1 MSRKLNKE
9 EKIAFIESLDDL
21 NREEKD
27 RLLYELAQI
36 DDLSEII
43 DYIDNLYHRTL
54 KRIAGRLEAFE
65 RVSKNRSDS
74 LPFYLLSLTKTDQ
87 LKTKQEIAGFVKKH
101 PDLTEWSRSIKVK
114 TNADALFAGV
124 EMDIAEMTGK
134 INKRIETHLKQ
145 TYQETYLNR
154 AYNYHKQTKREPNF
168 KPERLEEEYLQKAI
182 NENFKGKRFSERVWG
197 SNMDELV
204 SRVESLVTND
214 LNRGYPIDQ
223 SSKLLAI
230 EFDRARNRA
239 VTVLQTETNGIQAQA
254 TLDEYQDDNIKKYR
268 YLATLE
274 VHTCPICGELDGKV
288 FLVKDAEKG
297 VNYPTMHPH
306 CRCTTVP
313 ALEKGGKRYARDIE
327 TGKGYEV
334 ESGQTFKD
342 WRKQQLDKYG
352 QTAIKDKLQAERLEK
367 DRVRRTKE
375 QFIAYRQVLGSQN
388 MPKTFAG
395 FYDLKYNDVNKFG
408 MIQLDFKR
416 QSRLQKNPQLTLPN
430 VDNIIISEKKFT
442 HYLFNPDRP
451 KGFAKGKN
459 ITHLLG
465 YDLNNYREMIEEIS
479 NRAPKYPTKA
489 KTKDE
494 HGHRYEQKMVMY
506 GIKNNPVNVIVAWN
520 VTEEGTHLTSAYIKE
535 VSDEDRRI

>member
-9 EKIAFIESLDDL
+9 EKKAFIESLDDL
-21 NREEKD
+21 SREEKD

-36 DDLSEII
+36 DNLSEII

-54 KRIAGRLEAFE
+54 KRITERLEAFE
-65 RVSKNRSDS
+65 KVSKNRSDS

-114 TNADALFAGV
+114 TNADTLFAGI
-124 EMDIAEMTGK
+124 EMDVAEMTGK

-182 NENFKGKRFSERVWG
+182 KENFKGKRFSERVWG

-204 SRVESLVTND
+204 SKVESLVTND

-334 ESGQTFKD
+334 ESGQTFKE

-395 FYDLKYNDVNKFG
+395 FYDLKYNDVEGYKELKDRIRWTKSKFPTERSLNGHFKDHGKEFGDITIEEYQKMASDLLSKQTSNK
-408 MIQLDFKR
+408 I
-416 QSRLQKNPQLTLPN
+416 
-430 VDNIIISEKKFT
+430 
-442 HYLFNPDRP
+442 
-451 KGFAKGKN
+451 
-459 ITHLLG
+459 LG
-465 YDLNNYREMIEEIS
+465 YQTEHRRVRYDIDNNIYVLANPKTFKIKTMFKPDLGREYYDGEF
-479 NRAPKYPTKA
+479 K
-489 KTKDE
+489 KDM
-494 HGHRYEQKMVMY
+494 G
-506 GIKNNPVNVIVAWN
+506 N
-520 VTEEGTHLTSAYIKE
+520 
-535 VSDEDRRI
+535 

>member
-9 EKIAFIESLDDL
+9 EKISFIESLDDL

-43 DYIDNLYHRTL
+43 DYIDNLYRRTL
-54 KRIAGRLEAFE
+54 KRITGRLESFE
-65 RVSKNRSDS
+65 RVSKNRSDL

-87 LKTKQEIAGFVKKH
+87 LKTKQDIAGFVKKH

-182 NENFKGKRFSERVWG
+182 KENFKGKRFSERVWG

-230 EFDRARNRA
+230 EFERARNRA

-288 FLVKDAEKG
+288 FPVKDAEKG

-395 FYDLKYNDVNKFG
+395 FYDLKYNDVEGYKELKDRIRWTKSKFPTEKSFDG
-408 MIQLDFKR
+408 HYKKHRVEFGYITKEDYLHIGQNLLSKTI
-416 QSRLQKNPQLTLPN
+416 NE
-430 VDNIIISEKKFT
+430 NI
-442 HYLFNPDRP
+442 
-451 KGFAKGKN
+451 
-459 ITHLLG
+459 LG
-465 YDLNNYREMIEEIS
+465 YDTEMRRVRYDVENNIYVLGD
-479 NRAPKYPTKA
+479 NRSKRITTILKPKKGVDY
-489 KTKDE
+489 
-494 HGHRYEQKMVMY
+494 YEQ
-506 GIKNNPVNVIVAWN
+506 
-520 VTEEGTHLTSAYIKE
+520 
-535 VSDEDRRI
+535 DREREFNDH

>member
-21 NREEKD
+21 SREEKD

-54 KRIAGRLEAFE
+54 KRITGRLEAFE
-65 RVSKNRSDS
+65 RVSKNRSDI

-87 LKTKQEIAGFVKKH
+87 LKTKQEIASFVKKH

-182 NENFKGKRFSERVWG
+182 NENFKGKRFSDRVWG

-395 FYDLKYNDVNKFG
+395 FYDLKYNDVEGYKELKDRIRWTKSKFPTEKSLNG
-408 MIQLDFKR
+408 HFKDHGKEFGDITIEEY
-416 QSRLQKNPQLTLPN
+416 QKMASDLLSKPTS
-430 VDNIIISEKKFT
+430 DKI
-442 HYLFNPDRP
+442 
-451 KGFAKGKN
+451 
-459 ITHLLG
+459 LG
-465 YDLNNYREMIEEIS
+465 YQTELRRVRYDIDNNIYVLGNPKVHKINTMFKPDLGREYYDGEI
-479 NRAPKYPTKA
+479 
-489 KTKDE
+489 TKDL
-494 HGHRYEQKMVMY
+494 G
-506 GIKNNPVNVIVAWN
+506 N
-520 VTEEGTHLTSAYIKE
+520 
-535 VSDEDRRI
+535 

>member
-43 DYIDNLYHRTL
+43 DYIDNLYRRTL
-54 KRIAGRLEAFE
+54 KRITGRLEAFE
-65 RVSKNRSDS
+65 RVSKNRSDT
-74 LPFYLLSLTKTDQ
+74 LPFYLLSLTKADQ

-114 TNADALFAGV
+114 TNAEALFAGV
-124 EMDIAEMTGK
+124 GMDIAEMTDK

-182 NENFKGKRFSERVWG
+182 KENFKGKRFSERVWG

-204 SRVESLVTND
+204 NRVESLVTND

-230 EFDRARNRA
+230 EFERARNRA

-395 FYDLKYNDVNKFG
+395 FYDLKYNDVEGYKELKDRIRWTKSKFPTEKSLNG
-408 MIQLDFKR
+408 HFKDHGKEFGDITIEEY
-416 QSRLQKNPQLTLPN
+416 QKMASDLLSKPTS
-430 VDNIIISEKKFT
+430 DKI
-442 HYLFNPDRP
+442 
-451 KGFAKGKN
+451 
-459 ITHLLG
+459 LG
-465 YDLNNYREMIEEIS
+465 YQTELRRVRYDIDNNIYVLGNPKVHKINTMFKPDLGREYYDGEI
-479 NRAPKYPTKA
+479 
-489 KTKDE
+489 TKDL
-494 HGHRYEQKMVMY
+494 G
-506 GIKNNPVNVIVAWN
+506 N
-520 VTEEGTHLTSAYIKE
+520 
-535 VSDEDRRI
+535 

>member
-21 NREEKD
+21 SREEKD

-54 KRIAGRLEAFE
+54 KRITGRLEAFE
-65 RVSKNRSDS
+65 RVSKNRSDI
-74 LPFYLLSLTKTDQ
+74 LPFYLLSLTKTDK

-114 TNADALFAGV
+114 TNADALFTGV

-204 SRVESLVTND
+204 NRVESLVAND

-230 EFDRARNRA
+230 EFERARNRA

-367 DRVRRTKE
+367 DRVHRTKE

-395 FYDLKYNDVNKFG
+395 FYDLKYNDVEGYKELKDRIRWTKSKFPTEKSLNG
-408 MIQLDFKR
+408 HFKGHR
-416 QSRLQKNPQLTLPN
+416 KEFGDITIEEYQKMASDLLSKPTS
-430 VDNIIISEKKFT
+430 DKI
-442 HYLFNPDRP
+442 
-451 KGFAKGKN
+451 
-459 ITHLLG
+459 LG
-465 YDLNNYREMIEEIS
+465 YQTELRRVRYDIDNNIYVLGNPKVHKINTMFKPDLGREYYDGEI
-479 NRAPKYPTKA
+479 
-489 KTKDE
+489 TKDL
-494 HGHRYEQKMVMY
+494 G
-506 GIKNNPVNVIVAWN
+506 N
-520 VTEEGTHLTSAYIKE
+520 
-535 VSDEDRRI
+535 

>member
-54 KRIAGRLEAFE
+54 KRITGRLEAFE

-101 PDLTEWSRSIKVK
+101 PDLTEWSRSIKIK

-230 EFDRARNRA
+230 EFERARNRA

-254 TLDEYQDDNIKKYR
+254 TLDEYQDDNVKKYR

-395 FYDLKYNDVNKFG
+395 FYDLKYNNVEGYKELKDRIRWAKSKFPTEKSLNG
-408 MIQLDFKR
+408 HFKDHGEEFGAKSPEEYQQLARNLLSSAVSK
-416 QSRLQKNPQLTLPN
+416 
-430 VDNIIISEKKFT
+430 NII
-442 HYLFNPDRP
+442 
-451 KGFAKGKN
+451 
-459 ITHLLG
+459 G
-465 YDLNNYREMIEEIS
+465 YD
-479 NRAPKYPTKA
+479 
-489 KTKDE
+489 
-494 HGHRYEQKMVMY
+494 
-506 GIKNNPVNVIVAWN
+506 
-520 VTEEGTHLTSAYIKE
+520 TEERRVRFARDTGTIAIGKRHASGKVRITTMFKPDDGEEYYHEDYKKE
-535 VSDEDRRI
+535 HNNG

>member
-21 NREEKD
+21 SREEKD

-43 DYIDNLYHRTL
+43 DYIDNLYRRTL
-54 KRIAGRLEAFE
+54 KRITGRLEAFE

-168 KPERLEEEYLQKAI
+168 KPERLEEEYIQKAI
-182 NENFKGKRFSERVWG
+182 NENFKGKQFSERVWG

-334 ESGQTFKD
+334 DSGQTFKD

-395 FYDLKYNDVNKFG
+395 FYDLKYNDVEGYKELKDRIRWTKSKFPTEKSLNG
-408 MIQLDFKR
+408 HFKGHR
-416 QSRLQKNPQLTLPN
+416 KEFGDITIEEYQKMASDLLSKPTS
-430 VDNIIISEKKFT
+430 DKI
-442 HYLFNPDRP
+442 
-451 KGFAKGKN
+451 
-459 ITHLLG
+459 LG
-465 YDLNNYREMIEEIS
+465 YQTELRRVRYDIDNNIYVLGNPKVHKINTMFKPDLGREYYDGEI
-479 NRAPKYPTKA
+479 
-489 KTKDE
+489 TKDL
-494 HGHRYEQKMVMY
+494 G
-506 GIKNNPVNVIVAWN
+506 N
-520 VTEEGTHLTSAYIKE
+520 
-535 VSDEDRRI
+535 

>member
-54 KRIAGRLEAFE
+54 KRITGRLEAFE
-65 RVSKNRSDS
+65 RVSKNRSDI

-124 EMDIAEMTGK
+124 EMDIAKMTGK

-154 AYNYHKQTKREPNF
+154 AYNYHKQTKKEPNF

-230 EFDRARNRA
+230 EFERARNRA

-352 QTAIKDKLQAERLEK
+352 QTVIKDKLQAERLEK

-395 FYDLKYNDVNKFG
+395 FYDLKYNDVEGYKELKDRIRWTKSKFPTEKSLNG
-408 MIQLDFKR
+408 HFKGHR
-416 QSRLQKNPQLTLPN
+416 KEFGDITIEEYQKMASDLLSKPTS
-430 VDNIIISEKKFT
+430 DKI
-442 HYLFNPDRP
+442 
-451 KGFAKGKN
+451 
-459 ITHLLG
+459 LG
-465 YDLNNYREMIEEIS
+465 YQTELRRVRYDIDNNIYVLGNPKVHKINTMFKPDLGREYYDGEI
-479 NRAPKYPTKA
+479 A
-489 KTKDE
+489 KDL
-494 HGHRYEQKMVMY
+494 G
-506 GIKNNPVNVIVAWN
+506 N
-520 VTEEGTHLTSAYIKE
+520 
-535 VSDEDRRI
+535 

>member
-21 NREEKD
+21 SREEKD

-54 KRIAGRLEAFE
+54 KRITGRLDAFE

-204 SRVESLVTND
+204 SKVESLVTND

-395 FYDLKYNDVNKFG
+395 FYDLKYNDVEGYKELKDRIRWTKSKFPTEKSLNG
-408 MIQLDFKR
+408 HFKDHGEEFGAKSPEEYQQLARNLLSSAVSK
-416 QSRLQKNPQLTLPN
+416 
-430 VDNIIISEKKFT
+430 NII
-442 HYLFNPDRP
+442 
-451 KGFAKGKN
+451 
-459 ITHLLG
+459 G
-465 YDLNNYREMIEEIS
+465 YD
-479 NRAPKYPTKA
+479 
-489 KTKDE
+489 
-494 HGHRYEQKMVMY
+494 
-506 GIKNNPVNVIVAWN
+506 
-520 VTEEGTHLTSAYIKE
+520 TEERRVRFARDTGTIAIGKRHASGKVRITTMFKPDDGEEYYHEDYKKE
-535 VSDEDRRI
+535 HNNG

>member
-9 EKIAFIESLDDL
+9 EKIAFVESLDDL

-54 KRIAGRLEAFE
+54 KRITGRLEAFE

-101 PDLTEWSRSIKVK
+101 PDLTEWSRSITVK

-182 NENFKGKRFSERVWG
+182 KENFKGKRFSERVWG

-230 EFDRARNRA
+230 EFERARNRA

-375 QFIAYRQVLGSQN
+375 QFIAYRQVLGPQN

-395 FYDLKYNDVNKFG
+395 FYDLKYNDAEGYKELKDRIRWAKSKFPTEKSLNG
-408 MIQLDFKR
+408 HFKNHGKEFGDITIEEY
-416 QSRLQKNPQLTLPN
+416 QKMASDLLSKPTS
-430 VDNIIISEKKFT
+430 DKI
-442 HYLFNPDRP
+442 
-451 KGFAKGKN
+451 
-459 ITHLLG
+459 LG
-465 YDLNNYREMIEEIS
+465 YQTELRRVRYDIDNNIYVLGNPKVHKINTMFKPDLGREYYDGEI
-479 NRAPKYPTKA
+479 
-489 KTKDE
+489 TKDL
-494 HGHRYEQKMVMY
+494 G
-506 GIKNNPVNVIVAWN
+506 N
-520 VTEEGTHLTSAYIKE
+520 
-535 VSDEDRRI
+535 

>member
-9 EKIAFIESLDDL
+9 EKIVFIESLDDL

-54 KRIAGRLEAFE
+54 KRITGRLEAFE

-204 SRVESLVTND
+204 NRVESLVTND
-214 LNRGYPIDQ
+214 LNRSYPIDK

-254 TLDEYQDDNIKKYR
+254 TLDEYQDDNVKKYR

-342 WRKQQLDKYG
+342 WQKQQLDKYG

-395 FYDLKYNDVNKFG
+395 FYDLKYNNVEGYKELKDRIRWTKSKFPTEKSFDG
-408 MIQLDFKR
+408 HYKKHRVEFGDITKEDYLHIGQNLLSKTI
-416 QSRLQKNPQLTLPN
+416 NE
-430 VDNIIISEKKFT
+430 NI
-442 HYLFNPDRP
+442 
-451 KGFAKGKN
+451 
-459 ITHLLG
+459 LG
-465 YDLNNYREMIEEIS
+465 YDTEMRRVRYDVENNIYVLGD
-479 NRAPKYPTKA
+479 NRSKRITTILKPKKGVDY
-489 KTKDE
+489 
-494 HGHRYEQKMVMY
+494 YEQDWEREFD
-506 GIKNNPVNVIVAWN
+506 N
-520 VTEEGTHLTSAYIKE
+520 H
-535 VSDEDRRI
+535 

>member
-54 KRIAGRLEAFE
+54 KRITGRLEAFE
-65 RVSKNRSDS
+65 RASKNRSDI

-182 NENFKGKRFSERVWG
+182 KENFKGKRFSERVWG

-395 FYDLKYNDVNKFG
+395 FYDLKYNDVEGYKELKDRIRWTKSKFPTEKSLNG
-408 MIQLDFKR
+408 HFKNHGKEFGDITIEEY
-416 QSRLQKNPQLTLPN
+416 QKMASDLLSKPTS
-430 VDNIIISEKKFT
+430 DKI
-442 HYLFNPDRP
+442 
-451 KGFAKGKN
+451 
-459 ITHLLG
+459 LG
-465 YDLNNYREMIEEIS
+465 YQTELRRVRYDIDNNIYVLGNPKVHKINTMFKPDLGREYYDGEI
-479 NRAPKYPTKA
+479 
-489 KTKDE
+489 TKDL
-494 HGHRYEQKMVMY
+494 G
-506 GIKNNPVNVIVAWN
+506 N
-520 VTEEGTHLTSAYIKE
+520 
-535 VSDEDRRI
+535 

>member
-54 KRIAGRLEAFE
+54 KRITGRLEAFE

-327 TGKGYEV
+327 TGKGYELD
-334 ESGQTFKD
+334 SGQTFKD

-395 FYDLKYNDVNKFG
+395 FYDLKYNDAEGYKELKDRIRWAKSKFPTEKSLNG
-408 MIQLDFKR
+408 HFKDHGEEFGDITIEEY
-416 QSRLQKNPQLTLPN
+416 QKMASDLLSKPTS
-430 VDNIIISEKKFT
+430 DKI
-442 HYLFNPDRP
+442 
-451 KGFAKGKN
+451 
-459 ITHLLG
+459 LG
-465 YDLNNYREMIEEIS
+465 YQTELRRVRYDIDNNIYVLGNPKVHKINTMFKPDLGREYYDGEI
-479 NRAPKYPTKA
+479 
-489 KTKDE
+489 TKDL
-494 HGHRYEQKMVMY
+494 G
-506 GIKNNPVNVIVAWN
+506 N
-520 VTEEGTHLTSAYIKE
+520 
-535 VSDEDRRI
+535 

>member
-27 RLLYELAQI
+27 RLLYELDQI
-36 DDLSEII
+36 DNLSEII
-43 DYIDNLYHRTL
+43 DYIDDLYRRTL
-54 KRIAGRLEAFE
+54 KRIAGRLESFE

-87 LKTKQEIAGFVKKH
+87 LKSKQEIAGFVKKH

-114 TNADALFAGV
+114 TNADTLFAGV

-230 EFDRARNRA
+230 EFERARNRA

-334 ESGQTFKD
+334 DSGQTFKD

-352 QTAIKDKLQAERLEK
+352 QTAIKDKRQAERLEK

-395 FYDLKYNDVNKFG
+395 FYDLKYNDVEGYKELKDRIRWTKSKFPTEKSLNG
-408 MIQLDFKR
+408 HFKNHGKEFGDITIEEY
-416 QSRLQKNPQLTLPN
+416 QKMASDLLSKPTS
-430 VDNIIISEKKFT
+430 DKI
-442 HYLFNPDRP
+442 
-451 KGFAKGKN
+451 
-459 ITHLLG
+459 LG
-465 YDLNNYREMIEEIS
+465 YQTELRRVRYDIDNNIYVLGNPKVHKINTMFKPDLGREYYDGEI
-479 NRAPKYPTKA
+479 A
-489 KTKDE
+489 KDL
-494 HGHRYEQKMVMY
+494 G
-506 GIKNNPVNVIVAWN
+506 N
-520 VTEEGTHLTSAYIKE
+520 
-535 VSDEDRRI
+535 

>member
-36 DDLSEII
+36 DDLGEII

-54 KRIAGRLEAFE
+54 KRITGRLEAFE

-230 EFDRARNRA
+230 EFERARNRA

-334 ESGQTFKD
+334 ESGQTFKE

-395 FYDLKYNDVNKFG
+395 FYDLKYNGVEGYKELKDRIRWTKSKFPTEKSFDG
-408 MIQLDFKR
+408 HYKKHRVEFGDIAKEDYLHIGQNLLSKTI
-416 QSRLQKNPQLTLPN
+416 NE
-430 VDNIIISEKKFT
+430 NI
-442 HYLFNPDRP
+442 
-451 KGFAKGKN
+451 
-459 ITHLLG
+459 LG
-465 YDLNNYREMIEEIS
+465 YDTEMRRVRYDLENNIYVLGD
-479 NRAPKYPTKA
+479 NRSKRITTILKPKKGVDY
-489 KTKDE
+489 
-494 HGHRYEQKMVMY
+494 YEQDWEREF
-506 GIKNNPVNVIVAWN
+506 ND
-520 VTEEGTHLTSAYIKE
+520 H
-535 VSDEDRRI
+535 

>member
-9 EKIAFIESLDDL
+9 EKIAFIESLYDL

-27 RLLYELAQI
+27 RLLYELDQI
-36 DDLSEII
+36 DNLSEII
-43 DYIDNLYHRTL
+43 DYIDDLYRRTL
-54 KRIAGRLEAFE
+54 KRIAGRLESFE

-87 LKTKQEIAGFVKKH
+87 LKGKQEIAGFVKKH

-114 TNADALFAGV
+114 TNANALFAGV

-182 NENFKGKRFSERVWG
+182 KENFKGKRFSERVWG

-204 SRVESLVTND
+204 NRVESLVTND

-395 FYDLKYNDVNKFG
+395 FYDLKYNDVKGYEQLKDKVFIYQKIQTGEWGKKINPEKQLPHMESTHKAGKSYIYDSVDVQELFNKHHG
-408 MIQLDFKR
+408 TGRIELDRHGRRTNKE
-416 QSRLQKNPQLTLPN
+416 
-430 VDNIIISEKKFT
+430 IIELGYPIGINGSDGSEVTSIKIHHSEKRT
-442 HYLFNPDRP
+442 HIVP
-451 KGFAKGKN
+451 KKG
-459 ITHLLG
+459 
-465 YDLNNYREMIEEIS
+465 D
-479 NRAPKYPTKA
+479 
-489 KTKDE
+489 
-494 HGHRYEQKMVMY
+494 Q
-506 GIKNNPVNVIVAWN
+506 
-520 VTEEGTHLTSAYIKE
+520 
-535 VSDEDRRI
+535 

>member
-21 NREEKD
+21 SREEKD

-43 DYIDNLYHRTL
+43 DYIDNLYRRTL
-54 KRIAGRLEAFE
+54 KRITGRLEAFE

-87 LKTKQEIAGFVKKH
+87 MKTKQEIAGFVKKH

-114 TNADALFAGV
+114 TNADALFADV

-204 SRVESLVTND
+204 NRVESLVTND
-214 LNRGYPIDQ
+214 LNRGYPVDQ

-288 FLVKDAEKG
+288 FPVKDAEKG

-334 ESGQTFKD
+334 ESGHTFKD
-342 WRKQQLDKYG
+342 WRKQQLNKYG
-352 QTAIKDKLQAERLEK
+352 HTAIKDKLQAERLEK

-395 FYDLKYNDVNKFG
+395 FYDLKYNDVKGYEQLKDKVFIYQKTQTGEWGKKINPEKQLPHMESTHKAGKSYIYDSVDVQELFNKHHG
-408 MIQLDFKR
+408 TGRIELDRHGRRTNKE
-416 QSRLQKNPQLTLPN
+416 
-430 VDNIIISEKKFT
+430 IIELGYPIGINGSDGSEVTSIKIHHSEKRT
-442 HYLFNPDRP
+442 HIVP
-451 KGFAKGKN
+451 KKG
-459 ITHLLG
+459 
-465 YDLNNYREMIEEIS
+465 D
-479 NRAPKYPTKA
+479 
-489 KTKDE
+489 
-494 HGHRYEQKMVMY
+494 Q
-506 GIKNNPVNVIVAWN
+506 
-520 VTEEGTHLTSAYIKE
+520 
-535 VSDEDRRI
+535 

>member
-9 EKIAFIESLDDL
+9 EKIAFVESLDDL

-54 KRIAGRLEAFE
+54 KRITGRLEAFE
-65 RVSKNRSDS
+65 KVSKNRSDL

-182 NENFKGKRFSERVWG
+182 KENFKGKQFSERVWG

-230 EFDRARNRA
+230 EFERARNRA

-288 FLVKDAEKG
+288 FPVKDAEKG

-334 ESGQTFKD
+334 ESGQTFKN

-395 FYDLKYNDVNKFG
+395 FYDLKYNNVEGYKELKDRIRWTKSKFPTEKSLNG
-408 MIQLDFKR
+408 HFKDHGKEFGDITIEEY
-416 QSRLQKNPQLTLPN
+416 QKMASDLLSKPTS
-430 VDNIIISEKKFT
+430 DKI
-442 HYLFNPDRP
+442 
-451 KGFAKGKN
+451 
-459 ITHLLG
+459 LG
-465 YDLNNYREMIEEIS
+465 YQTELRRVRYDIDNNIYVLGNPKVHKINTMFKPDLGREYYDGEI
-479 NRAPKYPTKA
+479 
-489 KTKDE
+489 TKDL
-494 HGHRYEQKMVMY
+494 G
-506 GIKNNPVNVIVAWN
+506 N
-520 VTEEGTHLTSAYIKE
+520 
-535 VSDEDRRI
+535 